1 MTNPYA
7 SPMQP
12 PKPMKDLVAKDL
24 KVERPGWATFLGIS
38 LAVLGPIRSL
48 LTTSTSIGQAERQS
62 PELIGNAM
70 WTNYKTGS
78 WISMLAF
85 MALSVFIGYKLLR
98 VPLRSSVKLAKYGI
112 WIVGPLAILVV
123 NYGVG
128 YLSFGATIFNA
139 ESNHEVLVMFVPSV
153 IFATLWTLYL
163 FRSTKVKAWYA

>member
-7 SPMQP
+7 TPVQS

-24 KVERPGWATFLGIS
+24 RVERPGWATFLGIS
-38 LAVLGPIRSL
+38 LAILGPIRSL
-48 LTTSTSIGQAERQS
+48 VTTTGSINQAERQS
-62 PELIGNAM
+62 PELIGNAL
-70 WTNYKTGS
+70 WSTYKTGS
-78 WISMLAF
+78 WISVLAF
-85 MALSVFIGYKLLR
+85 MALSIFIGYKLLR
-98 VPLRSSVKLAKYGI
+98 VPLRSSVQLAKYGI

-139 ESNHEVLVMFVPSV
+139 EANREVLMMLVPSM

-163 FRSTKVKAWYA
+163 FRSTKVKAYYV